1 MQSNLRLATVV
12 TVGGIF
18 TSLLWFIYEVGQGD
32 LAGVGFAI
40 GALVLFV
47 VQFSY
52 WLWKYYRQGRGYFEV
67 EPAAIREE
75 QTFQQLEH
83 IWNGM
88 E

>member
-18 TSLLWFIYEVGQGD
+18 TSLLWFIYEVAQRD
-32 LAGVGFAI
+32 LAGVGFAV
-40 GALVLFV
+40 GALALFV

-52 WLWKYYRQGRGYFEV
+52 WLWKYYRQGRGYAEV
-67 EPAAIREE
+67 EPAVIREE

-83 IWNGM
+83 ICNGI